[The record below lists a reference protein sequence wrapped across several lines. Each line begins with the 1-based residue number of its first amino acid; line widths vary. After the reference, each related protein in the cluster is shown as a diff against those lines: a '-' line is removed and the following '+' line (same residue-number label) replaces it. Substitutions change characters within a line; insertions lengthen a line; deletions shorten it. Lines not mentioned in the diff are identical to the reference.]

1 MRRREPTHP
10 GFASSRFGCGSRVSH
25 PPAALRLPRP
35 SGSFEPVTL
44 MGFSPSKLSPP
55 AEPWRLSTPDALLPL
70 PVWKHVRDPKTTGC
84 SGSGSASRRCSPRKS
99 VADRTGV
106 SRQAARCS
114 PGVRR
119 SRAFRSCVAPG
130 FPRAPLSG
138 LAGHRSCGN
147 CRPLRVSIRSVV
159 AAPFRQPY
167 SPSALL
173 APRFRSACLEPAPF
187 RACASGSGDITA
199 PVTRPR
205 NVRDF
210 SQRARGENFGA
221 RYSGRYPTLAD
232 IIRDPCCVSQLV
244 GNKRFTRA
252 ARRLRKYTSRHCL
265 QATIS
270 TCAPANTAKRRAPQG
285 LASSAQDLHGA
296 STGDLSFSTTYPPI
310 IHNRL
315 AAYSASLERSPFR
328 SST

>member
-1 MRRREPTHP
+1 LVSRFPFVVGPRGLDRGAFLVHRWGVRVVRHPRSASPRVGPPSEYDRKSLPAPSRAAAPPLELLPLQRMRRREPTHP

-70 PVWKHVRDPKTTGC
+70 PLWKHVRDPKTTGC
-84 SGSGSASRRCSPRKS
+84 SGSGSATGRCSPRKS

-130 FPRAPLSG
+130 FPRAPLSS

-187 RACASGSGDITA
+187 RAYASGSGDISA

-210 SQRARGENFGA
+210 SQRARGG
-221 RYSGRYPTLAD
+221 
-232 IIRDPCCVSQLV
+232 
-244 GNKRFTRA
+244 
-252 ARRLRKYTSRHCL
+252 
-265 QATIS
+265 IS
-270 TCAPANTAKRRAPQG
+270 VP
-285 LASSAQDLHGA
+285 SAQVVTRPSQTL
-296 STGDLSFSTTYPPI
+296 
-310 IHNRL
+310 
-315 AAYSASLERSPFR
+315 
-328 SST
+328 